1 MTETRDPG
9 ELLAL
14 SDACARRAPR
24 NPDALGLE
32 RLADA
37 RDALIEA
44 VAALDAIL
52 ARIPEGQE
60 AVTEHVFSTAAGR
73 AVHDDDSTRFQR
85 AYLVARRA
93 HLNMRCHAIR
103 RRLGE
108 LADPA
113 FHARTTALAGT
124 IVQAMRNAQP
134 FVAPSPTLCSLRPV
148 RFVSTDDARHPYTAE
163 VDRARWTVRV
173 NEFPEEPSLYSLLVD
188 GGVVEELMAWPAA
201 WQRPDR

>member
-1 MTETRDPG
+1 
-9 ELLAL
+9 LLAL

-24 NPDALGLE
+24 DPGALGLE

-60 AVTEHVFSTAAGR
+60 AVPEQVFSTAAGR
-73 AVHDDDSTRFQR
+73 AILDDDSARFQR

-93 HLNMRCHAIR
+93 QLSTRCHAIR

-113 FHARTTALAGT
+113 FHARTAALAGT
-124 IVQAMRNAQP
+124 IVQAMRDAQP
-134 FVAPSPTLCSLRPV
+134 VVAPPPTLSSLRPV
-148 RFVSTDDARHPYTAE
+148 RFVATDDARHPYTAE
-163 VDRARWTVRV
+163 VDGARWTVRV

-188 GGVVEELMAWPAA
+188 GVVVEELMAWPAA
-201 WQRPDR
+201 WEHPDR